1 MDDLIVSDPEVMLGK
16 PVIRGTRVTVESILE
31 RLGAGESEADLAASH
46 PRVDAAAIRACLRYA
61 ARAMHAEIS
70 YPYSARS

>member
-1 MDDLIVSDPEVMLGK
+1 VPSVFSVVNRKEHREGRRK
-16 PVIRGTRVTVESILE
+16 E